1 MTEKMMS
8 VIQQVTALVSVN
20 SFLAGPLS
28 FLVAFCGGLVV
39 LSLVVPAGAIL
50 TALGVLTGAGV
61 VSWTFVLWAICG
73 ASLGMSVS
81 YSLGLR
87 FGPRLQ
93 RIPTLRSR
101 PELTERARSLFE
113 RYGYAAIL
121 IGYYAGPLRSIV
133 ASVAAIMGMS
143 RGKFETANAI
153 SAVLWVTGAV
163 SIGAIPGTLFESG
176 SAWLLAGVI
185 VVPLITIA
193 LTLLLLRAAS

>member
-1 MTEKMMS
+1 MMS
-8 VIQQVTALVSVN
+8 AIQQVTALVSVN

-28 FLVAFCGGLVV
+28 FLIAFCGGLVGI
-39 LSLVVPAGAIL
+39 SLVVPAGAIL

-81 YSLGLR
+81 YSLGLL
-87 FGPRLQ
+87 FGSRLQ
-93 RIPTLRSR
+93 RIPLLQSS
-101 PELTERARSLFE
+101 PELSKRARSLFE

-133 ASVAAIMGMS
+133 ASVAAILEMP
-143 RGKFETANAI
+143 RGKFEAANAI
-153 SAVLWVTGAV
+153 SAVLWVAGAV
-163 SIGAIPGTLFESG
+163 SIGAIPGTLFEPG
-176 SAWLLAGVI
+176 SAWLLGGVI
-185 VVPLITIA
+185 VVPLVTIA